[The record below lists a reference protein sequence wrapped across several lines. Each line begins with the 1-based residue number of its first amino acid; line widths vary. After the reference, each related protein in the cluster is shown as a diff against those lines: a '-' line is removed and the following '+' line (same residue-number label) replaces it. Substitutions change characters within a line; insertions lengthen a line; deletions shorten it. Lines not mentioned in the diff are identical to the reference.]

1 VVRARCSAL
10 VVASIA
16 TLAIGCSTAPP
27 VANEPPVRQ
36 PVTTTSA
43 PVDGCPDLTAPTATP
58 RRVVIVDCVDL
69 IRLDGRE
76 YLAGFTP
83 TPTISRADLGDV
95 IAESRCSLSA
105 FTERIGR
112 TRGRRETATDTGFL
126 PPGTDIYAVRGWD
139 PDCRVAAERDGRLY
153 VYLAQGTGADHARPA
168 ECGGLSRSPLET
180 PRAARLRH
188 GRA

>member
-1 VVRARCSAL
+1 MRTACAGMVRATCSTL
-10 VVASIA
+10 VVGSIA

-27 VANEPPVRQ
+27 AASEPPVRQ

-43 PVDGCPDLTAPTATP
+43 PVDGCPDVTTPSATP
-58 RRVVIVDCVDL
+58 PQSTIIDYVDF

-83 TPTISRADLGDV
+83 TPPISRADLGEV

-105 FTERIGR
+105 FNERTHTDPGSSR
-112 TRGRRETATDTGFL
+112 DGDTGFL

-139 PDCRVAAERDGRLY
+139 PVCRVAAERDGRLY
-153 VYLAQGTGADHARPA
+153 VYLAQETDADHARPA
-168 ECGGLSRSPLET
+168 LCAVG
-180 PRAARLRH
+180 
-188 GRA
+188 